1 MEERFERIQYLIC
14 RTENVYLKN
23 ELKLLKFDIELEIQK
38 ARLWTLN

>member
-1 MEERFERIQYLIC
+1 MEERFERIQYLIG
-14 RTENVYLKN
+14 RTENAYLKN